1 MAHLKIAHLAI
12 EEASTEED
20 QDVEMAH
27 LEDDCAI
34 IFTIHLQY
42 RKS

>member
-27 LEDDCAI
+27 LEDDRSSRALPI
-34 IFTIHLQY
+34 
-42 RKS
+42 